1 VVPQLV
7 EITPCRT
14 IYGDGGEFG
23 LVLDGEETLFAPD
36 GSPAFYIPGQ
46 KVTVLIPAETSPGTH
61 TINTISGRT
70 IGLCDTATFTVL
82 DPTTLVLDPVE
93 GRAPGEIAA
102 SGTCPPAVIK
112 IGSVQVSFD
121 GEVVAE
127 GDISGTGE
135 FGPIVF
141 PIPDDADFG
150 PHEVTTNC
158 FATAP
163 FTVLANPGPQGP
175 QGPEGPGPQ
184 GPGPQGPGPQ
194 GPGPGDPDGSGPLRL
209 SQLTTAPVF
218 PVVSLFAA
226 LALLATAGKGLRD
239 RRGRRWVTEHVQAK
253 AGARQALV
261 PIQTPEQQ
269 VRAHSVRLRPH
280 QGSGWNTH
288 EEVQDANPGNHPTD
302 DGPGVALR

>member
-1 VVPQLV
+1 
-7 EITPCRT
+7 
-14 IYGDGGEFG
+14 
-23 LVLDGEETLFAPD
+23 
-36 GSPAFYIPGQ
+36 
-46 KVTVLIPAETSPGTH
+46 
-61 TINTISGRT
+61 
-70 IGLCDTATFTVL
+70 
-82 DPTTLVLDPVE
+82 
-93 GRAPGEIAA
+93 
-102 SGTCPPAVIK
+102 
-112 IGSVQVSFD
+112 
-121 GEVVAE
+121 VAE

-175 QGPEGPGPQ
+175 QGPGPQGPGPEGPGPEGPQDPQGPGPGPQGPGPGPQGPGPEGPQGPQGPGPQ

-194 GPGPGDPDGSGPLRL
+194 GPQGPGPQGPQGPGPQGPAPGPGPGDPDGSGPLRL